1 MLSPASEHVIQ
12 DLQAPGLSTEKSRSE
27 DRRSQG
33 TGAGAPVVTIENV
46 THRYGNAVALD
57 GISLEIPSGRMVGII
72 GPDGVGKSTLM
83 ALIAGSKKMQEGTMM
98 VLGGDIADARH
109 RHDVCPRIAYMPQGL
124 GKNLYLELSVQEN
137 VDFMA
142 RLFGLSAAERPV
154 RIKELLDATGL
165 GPFPGRPAGKLSG
178 GMKQKVGLCGAL
190 VHEPDLLILDEPTTG
205 VDPLSRRQ
213 FWTLIDNI
221 RAGRP
226 GMSVLI
232 STAYMDEAQKWDW
245 IVAMDAGKVLATGS
259 PAELMQ
265 RTGTR
270 DLEQCFIALLP
281 EEKRTGHK
289 ELTIPPRPAAEA
301 QIAIDAKGLTK
312 RFGSFT
318 AVDHVTLSVERGEIF
333 GFLGSN
339 GCGKSTTMKMLTG
352 LLPPSEGTATL
363 FGQSVEAGSMEV
375 RENLGYMTQAF
386 SLYGELTVR
395 QNLVLDARLYH
406 IAPEKAKARIDELV
420 EKFGLGP
427 YLDALADALPLGM
440 RQRLS
445 LAVAVLHDPQML
457 ILDEPTSGVDPVAR
471 DSFWELL
478 IDLSRQQ
485 GVTIFITTHFMN
497 EGMRCD
503 RISLMNAGKVLAC
516 DAPQKLIE
524 GRGAAS
530 LEDAFIAYMEDA
542 IAVAADGGGK
552 DPAPADAPGV
562 KRAPTGETEP
572 VGKGPQSRDIATESP
587 TRTQPAVP
595 PSPSPEQRSGWFSLG
610 RMLAYT
616 MNETMQIR
624 RDPVRLAFAFVGS
637 LLLMLVFG
645 FGITTDVEHI
655 RYATFDLDRSPESR
669 TYLEQYASTG
679 RWFTH
684 TPPVYSAAEALERL
698 QANDIALV
706 LEIPPNFGRDFERDS
721 NPEVSA
727 DVDGA
732 NPFRGET
739 VAQYAQGVQNT
750 LLRDPATGLY
760 PGPPKNTADIQERY
774 MYNPTF
780 ESIYSIVP
788 SVPALLLILI
798 PAILMAVSVVR
809 EKELGSI
816 INFYV
821 TPTGRLE
828 YLMGKQLPY
837 IAIGMI
843 NFFLLVAMAIL
854 VFRVPVKGSF
864 LMLTLVTLL
873 YVVATTGIGL
883 VTSTFTSSQVAAVF
897 VTAILTIIPTVQ
909 FSGLLQPVSTLQ
921 GQAQLIGLIW
931 PTAYYMHSS
940 VGAYTK
946 GLAPSLMMQDIIFL
960 ACCIPL
966 LLAIGVLGLRK
977 QEK

>member
-1 MLSPASEHVIQ
+1 MSFSASEG
-12 DLQAPGLSTEKSRSE
+12 APTGDASPV
-27 DRRSQG
+27 G
-33 TGAGAPVVTIENV
+33 TQSVGTPVVTIKDV
-46 THRYGNAVALD
+46 THRYGSVVALD
-57 GISLEIPSGRMVGII
+57 GISLEIPSGRMVGMI

-83 ALIAGSKKMQEGTMM
+83 ALIAGSKKMQEGTVM

-109 RHDVCPRIAYMPQGL
+109 RHAACPRIAYMPQGL

-142 RLFGLSAAERPV
+142 RLFGLSTAERPV

-190 VHEPDLLILDEPTTG
+190 VHEPDLLVLDEPTTG

-213 FWTLIDNI
+213 FWTLIDDI

-226 GMSVLI
+226 SMSVVI
-232 STAYMDEAQKWDW
+232 STAYMDEAQRWDW
-245 IVAMDAGKVLATGS
+245 IVAMDAGRVLATGS

-270 DLEQCFIALLP
+270 DLEKCFIALLP

-289 ELTIPPRPAAEA
+289 EVTIPPRGAARTE
-301 QIAIDAKGLTK
+301 IAIDAKGLTK

-352 LLPPSEGTATL
+352 LLPPSEGSATL
-363 FGQSVEAGSMEV
+363 FGQSVEAGSLEV

-406 IAPEKAKARIDELV
+406 IPPDKAKARFDELV

-427 YLDALADALPLGM
+427 YLDALAEDLPLGM

-445 LAVAVLHDPQML
+445 LAVAVLHNPQML

-485 GVTIFITTHFMN
+485 GVTIFVTTHFMN

-524 GRGAAS
+524 QRGAAS

-542 IAVAADGGGK
+542 IVAANGGGK
-552 DPAPADAPGV
+552 DQAPADAPVV
-562 KRAPTGETEP
+562 K
-572 VGKGPQSRDIATESP
+572 
-587 TRTQPAVP
+587 PAVL
-595 PSPSPEQRSGWFSLG
+595 PSPPPEQRSGWFSVG

-616 MNETMQIR
+616 ANETMQIR
-624 RDPVRLAFAFVGS
+624 RDPVRLAFAFIGS

-669 TYLEQYASTG
+669 TYLEQYAASS

-684 TPPVYSAAEALERL
+684 TRPVDSAGDALERL
-698 QANDIALV
+698 QANDIALF
-706 LEIPPNFGRDFERDS
+706 LEIPPNFGRDFERDA

-727 DVDGA
+727 QVDGA

-739 VAQYAQGVQNT
+739 VAQYAQGVQNA

-760 PGPPKNTADIQERY
+760 TGPQKYTANIQERY

-843 NFFLLVAMAIL
+843 NFFILVAMAL
-854 VFRVPVKGSF
+854 VVFRVPIKGNF

-873 YVVATTGIGL
+873 YVITTTAIGL

-921 GQAQLIGLIW
+921 GQARLIGSFW
-931 PTAYYMHSS
+931 PTTYYMHSS

-946 GLAPSLMMQDIIFL
+946 GLAPGLMMQDIVFL
-960 ACCIPL
+960 AICIPI
-966 LLAIGVLGLRK
+966 LLAVGVLGLKK